1 MNKRTNKFNTLLSA
15 LTLLALSLQFLPLN
29 AVAQKN
35 LLSTSEDSN
44 SVKQDFSTQIPEDD
58 FQNKK
63 KLSPD
68 MEDSVGKMEMGFR
81 RDKTQKVIITLKEDL
96 DAESFS
102 AARERKGIYMA
113 DRTESLT
120 NDLVNKNGR
129 LKKSFDRIGVIS
141 AELPLSQIKELAKN
155 PNVAYIS
162 PDRPIASTGH
172 IENVTGAL
180 QSRGLVSGT
189 TLDGTGIGVAV
200 LDSGIDTYHKLNDSN
215 ATHPGVV
222 FTKNFT
228 GVSATRDNYGHGT
241 HVASIIAGDS
251 PQSPFNSVSYRG
263 VAPNAKLLNLRVL
276 DQNGVGS
283 VSNAIAAIDWAIANK
298 AAYNIRVMNL
308 SIGTPA
314 IDSYKNDP
322 LCLAARRAVN
332 AGIVVVASAGNNGK
346 DANGRKLYGLINSP
360 GIEPSVITVGAANTF
375 GTDSRSDDKVTTYS
389 SRGPTR
395 GYTTNAIGQKVFD
408 NLIKPDLVAPGNKI
422 ITARAFS
429 NSGTNNIVSENPSL
443 EVNPTANSNVKLMYL
458 SGTSMA
464 APMVS
469 GTAALMIQANPNLTP
484 NLVKAILM
492 YSAQPIAGCNTF
504 EQGAGLVNVDGAIR
518 LSLLVK
524 SNASTLANGGAMLT
538 GALPNPQS
546 SIIGGQTIKWGQ
558 GVVTNYG
565 FLYGSN
571 LMTKWQGMYGN
582 GSLMSDATFVSIGLF
597 KRSTSLTSTGVNV
610 YGGSISNNGSLMS
623 DGSLMADG
631 VIMSIGTLMSDGSLM
646 ADGILMSDGSLMA
659 DGVIMSDTAF
669 LGDNT
674 PGMQPE

>member
-1 MNKRTNKFNTLLSA
+1 M
-15 LTLLALSLQFLPLN
+15 
-29 AVAQKN
+29 
-35 LLSTSEDSN
+35 
-44 SVKQDFSTQIPEDD
+44 
-58 FQNKK
+58 
-63 KLSPD
+63 
-68 MEDSVGKMEMGFR
+68 
-81 RDKTQKVIITLKEDL
+81 
-96 DAESFS
+96 
-102 AARERKGIYMA
+102 
-113 DRTESLT
+113 
-120 NDLVNKNGR
+120 
-129 LKKSFDRIGVIS
+129 
-141 AELPLSQIKELAKN
+141 
-155 PNVAYIS
+155 
-162 PDRPIASTGH
+162 
-172 IENVTGAL
+172 
-180 QSRGLVSGT
+180 
-189 TLDGTGIGVAV
+189 
-200 LDSGIDTYHKLNDSN
+200 
-215 ATHPGVV
+215 
-222 FTKNFT
+222 
-228 GVSATRDNYGHGT
+228 
-241 HVASIIAGDS
+241 
-251 PQSPFNSVSYRG
+251 
-263 VAPNAKLLNLRVL
+263 
-276 DQNGVGS
+276 
-283 VSNAIAAIDWAIANK
+283 
-298 AAYNIRVMNL
+298 
-308 SIGTPA
+308 
-314 IDSYKNDP
+314 
-322 LCLAARRAVN
+322 
-332 AGIVVVASAGNNGK
+332 
-346 DANGRKLYGLINSP
+346 
-360 GIEPSVITVGAANTF
+360 
-375 GTDSRSDDKVTTYS
+375 
-389 SRGPTR
+389 
-395 GYTTNAIGQKVFD
+395 
-408 NLIKPDLVAPGNKI
+408 IKPDLVAPGNKI

-492 YSAQPIAGCNTF
+492 YSAQPLAGCNTF

-546 SIIGGQTIKWGQ
+546 SVIGGQTIKWGQ

-582 GSLMSDATFVSIGLF
+582 GALMSDATFVAIGLF

-610 YGGSISNNGSLMS
+610 YGGSISNNGTLMS